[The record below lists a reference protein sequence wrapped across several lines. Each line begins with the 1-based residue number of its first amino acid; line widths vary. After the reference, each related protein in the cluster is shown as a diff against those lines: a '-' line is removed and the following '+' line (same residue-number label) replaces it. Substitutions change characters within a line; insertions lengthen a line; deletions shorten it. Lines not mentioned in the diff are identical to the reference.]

1 MYTSLV
7 EKSPGGK
14 IEKYVVLIEKEV
26 PNLVL
31 TDYFDGGTWKRP
43 WDITKDKWSEVV
55 AESQT
60 GGEDKQHDKVV
71 QLVSILMNSL

>member
-31 TDYFDGGTWKRP
+31 AEYFDGGDMERTM
-43 WDITKDKWSEVV
+43 
-55 AESQT
+55 
-60 GGEDKQHDKVV
+60 GHY
-71 QLVSILMNSL
+71 